1 MKAKGNSN
9 CEIYYLSAHQ
19 EILSAIKYII
29 FSGL

>member
-9 CEIYYLSAHQ
+9 SEIYYTSAYQ

-29 FSGL
+29 FSDL